1 MNATTKVCRECHVA
15 KPLGE
20 FYLSVSMKDGHLN
33 YCKACTA
40 RRLRAAREQR
50 KRSQPTGKDRT
61 MTDEKAADYCP
72 KAPDHV
78 HVVALSSVSI
88 EYDADAAYV
97 DVSCAF
103 CGRSGCLAKVDVDAH
118 VDW

>member
-1 MNATTKVCRECHVA
+1 MNARQVE
-15 KPLGE
+15 
-20 FYLSVSMKDGHLN
+20 S
-33 YCKACTA
+33 
-40 RRLRAAREQR
+40 LRAQIESAVESTGEGVTMIFHDKLIEAACEAEEQF
-50 KRSQPTGKDRT
+50 PL
-61 MTDEKAADYCP
+61 DELEAADYCP

-78 HVVALSSVSI
+78 HVIALSSVYI